1 MSTKR
6 KYLPVELISMDE
18 LREKEDNEDETT
30 FFEHRLGA
38 FCEMDT
44 ESIGIRADLSRL
56 FKMGFFTTSER
67 RALTKKMGD
76 FKLNPTERKA
86 YQRAVDKLRN
96 YYTKL

>member
-1 MSTKR
+1 MSNKH

-18 LREKEDNEDETT
+18 LREKEDAEEETDL
-30 FFEHRLGA
+30 FEHKLGA

-44 ESIGIRADLSRL
+44 ESMGIRADLSRL
-56 FKMGFFTTSER
+56 FKMGFFSTSER
-67 RALTKKMGD
+67 RALTKKIGD